1 MFILINYKLC
11 TCVCSSLC
19 LIILKILV
27 FMLFVKAAK
36 SLAFS
41 ITFLPLAGC
50 AVAGGLI
57 FASLLRSIAY
67 SPDYEEVL
75 FNYAIIGFAFVESFA
90 FMLFGVADL
99 VYGF

>member
-1 MFILINYKLC
+1 LFFY
-11 TCVCSSLC
+11 V
-19 LIILKILV
+19 ILKAV
-27 FMLFVKAAK
+27 K
-36 SLAFS
+36 SLTFS
-41 ITFLPLAGC
+41 ITLLPLAGC